1 MSSPHQHRG
10 ELMNFGGKNYGLTIA
25 QGPVK
30 ILLFL
35 YLLRNISD
43 IKQYGK
49 CSVPVLIF
57 RDNTEQI

>member
-1 MSSPHQHRG
+1 
-10 ELMNFGGKNYGLTIA
+10 MNFGGKNYGLTIA

-30 ILLFL
+30 ILLSL

-43 IKQYGK
+43 IKKYGK